1 MTARQTGAVDMRSV
15 DEHLTEIL
23 GSVPVLPT
31 LDLALLEAQGT
42 VLAEPVSAPVPLPP
56 FDNSAMDGYAVV
68 ASDVAGATEAEPVV
82 LPVVGDIVAGDPA
95 VSAIRP
101 GLTARIMTGAPMPAG
116 ADAVVPVE
124 WTDGGN
130 ATVRI
135 SRPAP
140 PGNHIRRAGEDV
152 RAGQIV
158 VDAGTR
164 LNAPQIGM
172 IAAVGQARVTVRP
185 RPRVVVVATGDE
197 LREPGSQLGHG
208 QIWESNG
215 YMLTAAVG
223 EAGGVGYRQA
233 TVVDEPGKVLEML
246 EDQLVRA
253 DAIVTTGGVSMG
265 TKDVVKEVLAG
276 TGTVNFHKVS
286 MRPGK
291 PQGFGLFKGT
301 PVFTLP
307 GNPVSAYVSFQIFVR
322 PALRAMQGLAPD
334 PLPTVTAVLAEDVKS
349 PAGLR
354 HFLRGNLSFD
364 GGTYTV
370 TAAEVQGSHQL
381 GSLASANSLIQVPEE
396 VETLPAGSRV
406 KVMRLPS

>member
-1 MTARQTGAVDMRSV
+1 MRSV

-23 GSVPVLPT
+23 GSVAVLPP
-31 LDLALLEAQGT
+31 LDMALLEAQGT
-42 VLAEPVSAPVPLPP
+42 VLAEPVSAQVPLPP

-68 ASDVAGATEAEPVV
+68 AADIAAASETAPVT
-82 LPVVGDIVAGDPA
+82 LPVVGDIVAGDTG

-101 GLTARIMTGAPMPAG
+101 GLTARIMTGAPLPAG
-116 ADAVVPVE
+116 ADAVIPVE

-130 ATVRI
+130 ATVRV
-135 SRPAP
+135 SRSAPA
-140 PGNHIRRAGEDV
+140 GNYIRRAGEDV
-152 RAGQIV
+152 RAGQV
-158 VDAGTR
+158 VVAAGTR
-164 LNAPQIGM
+164 LGAPQIGM
-172 IAAVGQARVTVRP
+172 IAAVGRARVTVRP

-197 LREPGSQLGHG
+197 LREPGSPLGHG

-215 YMLTAAVG
+215 YMLTAAVV
-223 EAGGVGYRQA
+223 EAGGVGFRQA

-246 EDQLVRA
+246 EDQLARA

-276 TGTVNFHKVS
+276 TGTVNFHKVR

-291 PQGFGLFKGT
+291 PQGFGLLEGT

-307 GNPVSAYVSFQIFVR
+307 GNPVSAYVSFQVFVR
-322 PALRAMQGLAPD
+322 PALRAMQGLVPD
-334 PLPTVTAVLAEDVKS
+334 PLPMVSAVLAEEITS

-354 HFLRGNLSFD
+354 HFLRGKLSFD
-364 GGTYTV
+364 RGTYTV

-381 GSLASANSLIQVPEE
+381 GSLATANSLIQVPEDI
-396 VETLPAGSRV
+396 ETLPAGSHV
-406 KVMRLPS
+406 DVMRLP

>member
-1 MTARQTGAVDMRSV
+1 MRSV

-23 GSVPVLPT
+23 GSVAVLPP
-31 LDLALLEAQGT
+31 LDTALLEAQGT
-42 VLAEPVSAPVPLPP
+42 VLAEPVSAQVPLPP

-68 ASDVAGATEAEPVV
+68 AADIAAASETTPVT
-82 LPVVGDIVAGDPA
+82 LPVVGDIVAGDTG

-101 GLTARIMTGAPMPAG
+101 GLTARIMTGAPLPAG
-116 ADAVVPVE
+116 ADAVIPVE

-130 ATVRI
+130 ATVRV
-135 SRPAP
+135 SRSAPA
-140 PGNHIRRAGEDV
+140 GNYIRRAGEDV
-152 RAGQIV
+152 RAGQV
-158 VDAGTR
+158 VVAAGTR
-164 LNAPQIGM
+164 LGAPQIGM
-172 IAAVGQARVTVRP
+172 IAAVGRARVTVRP

-197 LREPGSQLGHG
+197 LREPGSPLGHG

-215 YMLTAAVG
+215 YMLTAAVV
-223 EAGGVGYRQA
+223 EAGGVGFRQA

-246 EDQLVRA
+246 EDQLARA

-276 TGTVNFHKVS
+276 TGTVNFHKVR

-291 PQGFGLFKGT
+291 PQGFGLLEGT

-307 GNPVSAYVSFQIFVR
+307 GNPVSAYVSFQVFVR

-334 PLPTVTAVLAEDVKS
+334 PLPMVSAVLAEEITS

-354 HFLRGNLSFD
+354 HFLRGKLSFD
-364 GGTYTV
+364 RGTYTV

-381 GSLASANSLIQVPEE
+381 GSLATANSLIQVPEDI
-396 VETLPAGSRV
+396 ETLPAGSHV
-406 KVMRLPS
+406 DVMRLP